1 VGNGERAGDA
11 ISVRYSAPEGYKVII
26 IDGGTEE
33 SGESVVEHVKTV
45 YGKDTVVSDVI
56 NTHPDADHACG
67 LRPILRQL
75 PVERLW
81 LHGVWHHAT
90 EITKFFGDARW
101 TADGL
106 ERKIRGEYP
115 VIGDLLDIAAERGIP
130 AYEPFVGRK
139 IGPFTVLSPTEQ
151 TYLRLVPQFRK
162 TPDANVALLKQE
174 GMWLGAPKIGLLS
187 ALLEK
192 AVDAVSNWIPER
204 WDVEL
209 LKEGGITAAE
219 NESSVVLFGDF
230 GAHKV
235 LLTGDAG
242 VNALHW
248 ACINARAL
256 GIDISSAN
264 LIQVPHHGSRRN
276 VAPSVLN
283 QIVGPAMPWGVTPIK
298 KAIVSAPKDD
308 AKHPRKMVLNAFL
321 RRGATVGST
330 QGSLYRYSFG
340 MPDRSGMVPASVF
353 GFFDKVEAYD

>member
-1 VGNGERAGDA
+1 MNLNFEIEFHPVGNGERAGDA

-90 EITKFFGDARW
+90 EISKFFGDSRW

-151 TYLRLVPQFRK
+151 TYLLP
-162 TPDANVALLKQE
+162 
-174 GMWLGAPKIGLLS
+174 
-187 ALLEK
+187 
-192 AVDAVSNWIPER
+192 IPM
-204 WDVEL
+204 
-209 LKEGGITAAE
+209 K
-219 NESSVVLFGDF
+219 
-230 GAHKV
+230 
-235 LLTGDAG
+235 
-242 VNALHW
+242 
-248 ACINARAL
+248 
-256 GIDISSAN
+256 
-264 LIQVPHHGSRRN
+264 
-276 VAPSVLN
+276 PSVCN
-283 QIVGPAMPWGVTPIK
+283 GMIAPRDSWMMPP
-298 KAIVSAPKDD
+298 PC
-308 AKHPRKMVLNAFL
+308 
-321 RRGATVGST
+321 
-330 QGSLYRYSFG
+330 
-340 MPDRSGMVPASVF
+340 
-353 GFFDKVEAYD
+353 